1 MAEQDRQALATEVIE
16 LGEQLFA
23 LALEG
28 RASQQSGD
36 DTTSEA
42 FPMAEIE
49 AASSE
54 FFTALRLLM
63 YLEQSTTAFLLQ
75 AQTRER

>member
-1 MAEQDRQALATEVIE
+1 MAEQAQQALATEVLE

-23 LALEG
+23 LVLEG
-28 RASQQSGD
+28 RASQQAGD
-36 DTTSEA
+36 QDGEQA

-49 AASSE
+49 VASGE

-63 YLEQSTTAFLLQ
+63 HVEKA
-75 AQTRER
+75 

>member
-1 MAEQDRQALATEVIE
+1 MAEQDRQTIATEVLE

-36 DTTSEA
+36 EAASQA
-42 FPMAEIE
+42 FPITEIE
-49 AASSE
+49 VASSE
-54 FFTALRLLM
+54 FFMALRLLM
-63 YLEQSTTAFLLQ
+63 HVEQ
-75 AQTRER
+75 R

>member
-1 MAEQDRQALATEVIE
+1 MAEQDRQALATEVLE

-23 LALEG
+23 LVLEG

-36 DTTSEA
+36 EAASEA

-49 AASSE
+49 AASGE
-54 FFTALRLLM
+54 FFTALRLLIHV
-63 YLEQSTTAFLLQ
+63 EQ
-75 AQTRER
+75 R

>member
-1 MAEQDRQALATEVIE
+1 MLEQEWQALATEVLE

-36 DTTSEA
+36 EGGEQA

-54 FFTALRLLM
+54 FFTVLRLLM
-63 YLEQSTTAFLLQ
+63 CVE
-75 AQTRER
+75 

>member
-1 MAEQDRQALATEVIE
+1 MLEQDQQALATEVLE

-49 AASSE
+49 AASGE
-54 FFTALRLLM
+54 FFTVLRLLM
-63 YLEQSTTAFLLQ
+63 HVEQ
-75 AQTRER
+75 R

>member
-1 MAEQDRQALATEVIE
+1 MVEQDQQALATEVLE

-28 RASQQSGD
+28 RASLQLGD
-36 DTTSEA
+36 EDGEQV

-54 FFTALRLLM
+54 FFRALRLLM
-63 YLEQSTTAFLLQ
+63 HVE
-75 AQTRER
+75 

>member
-1 MAEQDRQALATEVIE
+1 MAEQDRQVLATEVIE

-28 RASQQSGD
+28 RASQQSDNEDG
-36 DTTSEA
+36 EQA

-63 YLEQSTTAFLLQ
+63 CLGQ
-75 AQTRER
+75 A

>member
-1 MAEQDRQALATEVIE
+1 MVEQDQQALATEVLE

-28 RASQQSGD
+28 KASQQAEAGEEELA
-36 DTTSEA
+36 EA

-49 AASSE
+49 AASGE
-54 FFTALRLLM
+54 FFTALRLL
-63 YLEQSTTAFLLQ
+63 LLGV
-75 AQTRER
+75 ERI

>member
-1 MAEQDRQALATEVIE
+1 MLEQDRQILATEVIE

-23 LALEG
+23 LVLEG
-28 RASQQSGD
+28 RTSQQSGD

-42 FPMAEIE
+42 FPLAEIE
-49 AASSE
+49 AASGE

-63 YLEQSTTAFLLQ
+63 RVE
-75 AQTRER
+75 

>member
-36 DTTSEA
+36 EVGEQA
-42 FPMAEIE
+42 FPLAEIE

-63 YLEQSTTAFLLQ
+63 QV
-75 AQTRER
+75 ERR

>member
-1 MAEQDRQALATEVIE
+1 MVEQDRQALATEVLE

-28 RASQQSGD
+28 RAIQQSGNED
-36 DTTSEA
+36 GEQA

-54 FFTALRLLM
+54 FFRALRLLM
-63 YLEQSTTAFLLQ
+63 DVEQ
-75 AQTRER
+75 R

>member
-1 MAEQDRQALATEVIE
+1 MAEQDRQALATEVLE

-36 DTTSEA
+36 DDGEQA

-54 FFTALRLLM
+54 FFMALRLLM
-63 YLEQSTTAFLLQ
+63 HVE
-75 AQTRER
+75 